1 MRELSGEPAQL
12 SELFE
17 LDGKHNK
24 WCSGRGDN
32 RVLQGRERAK
42 SKIFQLTKISKS
54 IHNA

>member
-17 LDGKHNK
+17 LDGKHSK